1 MSITVNTVGA
11 IIIAIIVTI
20 FSLAIMTTLLLKAK
34 YSGIKKE
41 LQDKNA
47 REKGVFNASIIND
60 IVNNFKA
67 ANKSK
72 NEVNT
77 LAIIDQ
83 NITHQWRMALF
94 GERFLKHAISLM
106 IILGLMGTFFGLTM
120 SVDKLVAVMSGNLD
134 EIVGNL
140 TTSVQGMAVAFNT
153 SLFGIGASVLLT
165 FFKIIFSIEQD
176 REEVYIALEDYLDN
190 QVAREVVAEKLDKYE
205 RLVYNME
212 KIFKEFGS
220 QISLSFENTVKAS
233 TEHMVTSQEAMELLT
248 TKLEVSMDRFQNSLG
263 VFSDNTRDLSEFN
276 HHLRSNVQR
285 MSLQFED
292 LADQIDITKKE
303 IKDIKNA

>member
-1 MSITVNTVGA
+1 MNITVNTVGA

-20 FSLAIMTTLLLKAK
+20 FSMAIMTTLLLKAK
-34 YSGIKKE
+34 YSGLKKE

-47 REKGVFNASIIND
+47 REKGVFNSPIIND
-60 IVNNFKA
+60 IVSNFRN

-83 NITHQWRMALF
+83 NITSQWRMALF

-153 SLFGIGASVLLT
+153 SLFGIGASV
-165 FFKIIFSIEQD
+165 
-176 REEVYIALEDYLDN
+176 
-190 QVAREVVAEKLDKYE
+190 
-205 RLVYNME
+205 
-212 KIFKEFGS
+212 
-220 QISLSFENTVKAS
+220 
-233 TEHMVTSQEAMELLT
+233 
-248 TKLEVSMDRFQNSLG
+248 
-263 VFSDNTRDLSEFN
+263 
-276 HHLRSNVQR
+276 
-285 MSLQFED
+285 
-292 LADQIDITKKE
+292 
-303 IKDIKNA
+303 